1 MNPRLA
7 RGAFPRNCGSVPSA
21 HFIREMAA
29 RYQMSLAG
37 LLQDAMLAYQGH
49 VATGYQPG
57 TAREEW
63 KAEQTEEVA
72 EA

>member
-1 MNPRLA
+1 
-7 RGAFPRNCGSVPSA
+7 
-21 HFIREMAA
+21 MAA